1 MNITTIFKEGNKH
14 LLKNDNDLINIG
26 LGIVIM
32 LITTMLIVLIFY
44 CCSYKIKKEERIKYP
59 TLLKSTK
66 SSKSSTNSLCRTRSL
81 PTVLE
86 ENNEI
91 EKAEQTCLEKEN
103 SQDSINKEIE
113 KNDNKGLYPNL
124 EGHNIL

>member
-1 MNITTIFKEGNKH
+1 MNITTILKEGNKN
-14 LLKNDNDLINIG
+14 LLKNDNDLLNIRT
-26 LGIVIM
+26 GIVIM
-32 LITTMLIVLIFY
+32 LITTMLILLIFY

-86 ENNEI
+86 ENDNVFLEENNQDNAI
-91 EKAEQTCLEKEN
+91 KKTEK
-103 SQDSINKEIE
+103 S
-113 KNDNKGLYPNL
+113 LYPNL

>member
-1 MNITTIFKEGNKH
+1 MNITTILKEGNKN
-14 LLKNDNDLINIG
+14 LLKNDNDLLNIG
-26 LGIVIM
+26 TGIVIM
-32 LITTMLIVLIFY
+32 LITTMLILLIFY

-91 EKAEQTCLEKEN
+91 EKAEQVCLEKEN
-103 SQDSINKEIE
+103 KKTE
-113 KNDNKGLYPNL
+113 KSLYPNL

>member
-1 MNITTIFKEGNKH
+1 MLQYIVYMNITTILKEGNKN
-14 LLKNDNDLINIG
+14 LLKNDNDLLNIRT
-26 LGIVIM
+26 GIVIM
-32 LITTMLIVLIFY
+32 LITTMLILLIFY

-86 ENNEI
+86 ENDNVFLEENNQDNAI
-91 EKAEQTCLEKEN
+91 KKTEK
-103 SQDSINKEIE
+103 S
-113 KNDNKGLYPNL
+113 LYPNL

>member
-1 MNITTIFKEGNKH
+1 MNITTILKEGNKH

-26 LGIVIM
+26 TGIVIM
-32 LITTMLIVLIFY
+32 LITTMLILLIFY

-86 ENNEI
+86 E
-91 EKAEQTCLEKEN
+91 KAEQVCLEKEKEKEK
-103 SQDSINKEIE
+103 SQDSIIE

-124 EGHNIL
+124 EDHNIL

>member
-66 SSKSSTNSLCRTRSL
+66 SSTNSLCRTRSL

-103 SQDSINKEIE
+103 SQDSINKEI
-113 KNDNKGLYPNL
+113 KNNDKGLYPNL
-124 EGHNIL
+124 EDHNIL